1 VAVADEGP
9 GALDS
14 KAGDGDLPPGVRPEL
29 PDGRRAGV
37 HMPVGLGL
45 VKVARRSA
53 AIGAST
59 LQIFTD
65 NPTAWRR
72 RERAP
77 DEGLE
82 FRRLLAELDLGPVA
96 IHATYLV
103 NLAGPDDQLFIR
115 SVDMVRHELEGA
127 PEFGAR
133 FVNVHVGSHRGA
145 GLKAGIER
153 LAEGLEIAL
162 GGPGHDPD
170 APMLVLENSSGGG
183 HTIGSTVEELAMVL
197 DAAAAHGIDGRL
209 GVCLDVA
216 HLWGA
221 GYDVGDPAAT
231 DALLEAFERLIGLE
245 RLVMIH
251 LNDSVSARGSKH
263 DHHTHLG
270 DGQVG
275 RVGLAHWLGQGKLGH
290 AAFYMEVPDVDRGY
304 DAVNVARL
312 GDLVAGRPLTQGPDL
327 GEGRGKRSASRAA
340 SVEAGKWAEVGRPGG
355 SSRGSAVPPPRP
367 SRGPRS

>member
-1 VAVADEGP
+1 VVVTGEGP
-9 GALDS
+9 GALDLR
-14 KAGDGDLPPGVRPEL
+14 AGGGDLSVGARPSL

-45 VKVARRSA
+45 ANVARRSA
-53 AIGAST
+53 LIGAST

-77 DEGLE
+77 DEGVE

-96 IHATYLV
+96 IHAPYLV
-103 NLAGPDDQLFIR
+103 NLAGPNDELFVR

-145 GLKAGIER
+145 GLDAGIDR

-162 GGPGHDPD
+162 GGPGHGAD

-183 HTIGSTVEELAMVL
+183 HTIGSTVEELAMAV

-221 GYDVGDPAAT
+221 GYDVADPAAI
-231 DALLEAFERLIGLE
+231 DALLEQFDRLIGLE

-251 LNDSVSARGSKH
+251 LNDSVSARGSKR

-275 RVGLAHWLGQGKLGH
+275 RAGLAHFLGHGKLGR
-290 AAFYMEVPDVDRGY
+290 AAFYMEVPDVERGY

-312 GDLVAGRPLTQGPDL
+312 GDLMAGRPLTRGPEP
-327 GEGRGKRSASRAA
+327 GESRGKRSAIPAA
-340 SVEAGKWAEVGRPGG
+340 SEETAE
-355 SSRGSAVPPPRP
+355 
-367 SRGPRS
+367 

>member
-1 VAVADEGP
+1 MAVAGEGP
-9 GALDS
+9 GPLDS
-14 KAGDGDLPPGVRPEL
+14 TAGDGDTAPFDTAAARPRPALPG
-29 PDGRRAGV
+29 GRRAGV
-37 HMPVGLGL
+37 HMPVGMGL
-45 VKVARRSA
+45 AKVAERSA
-53 AIGAST
+53 RIGAST

-82 FRRLLAELDLGPVA
+82 FRRLLRELDLGPVA
-96 IHATYLV
+96 IHAPYLV
-103 NLAGPDDQLFIR
+103 NLAGPDDELFVR
-115 SVDMVRHELEGA
+115 SADLVRHELEGA

-145 GLKAGIER
+145 GLEAGIAR
-153 LAEGLEIAL
+153 LTEGLEITL
-162 GGPGHDPD
+162 GGDGRRRHD

-197 DAAAAHGIDGRL
+197 DSAGARGIDGRL

-221 GYDVGDPAAT
+221 GYDVGDPEAV
-231 DALLEAFERLIGLE
+231 DLLLADFDRLIGLE

-270 DGQVG
+270 DGEVG
-275 RVGLAHWLGQGKLGH
+275 RAGLARFLDHPGLAG
-290 AAFYMEVPDVDRGY
+290 ATYFMEVPAVDRGY
-304 DAVNVARL
+304 DAVNMARIE
-312 GDLVAGRPLTQGPDL
+312 DLLAGRPLTRGPDL
-327 GEGRGKRSASRAA
+327 GEDHGRRRGA
-340 SVEAGKWAEVGRPGG
+340 EAGKAAP
-355 SSRGSAVPPPRP
+355 
-367 SRGPRS
+367 